1 MSDTFIHEI
10 PLKTTPHD
18 EAVLDVRLDAAR
30 NLYNAC
36 LRESLRRLDLMRESK
51 AYRAARVLPKGKA
64 RNAVF
69 KTVRGFH
76 GFQEY
81 GLHVFAAKTCKAC
94 WLGDHL
100 DAFTIQ
106 KVATRAF
113 GAVEQHAYGGRGRPR
128 FKRKGWLTSV
138 EGKSNAAGIRWR
150 DDHVLWSGLK
160 LAALFDIKDKHDVEA
175 HALSCRVK
183 YLRLVKRVIKGNN
196 CWFVQLIL
204 EGTAH
209 QKEKNIIAEGTCGLD
224 IGPSTIAAVGEAD
237 ALLTRFC
244 DEVVQPWKE
253 IKREQRAQDRS
264 RRATNPDNYNDDGTV
279 KQGSRQWH
287 RSNRYKKRQEQIAAC
302 QRALAATRKKQHGEL
317 CHKVLS
323 LGKVIKTEKLSYKS
337 FQKNYGQ
344 SVAIRAPGMF
354 IVQLTRKAANA
365 GGGVEDINTRRTKL
379 SQTCICG
386 NVEKKPIKQR
396 HHACAC
402 GIEAQRDLFSAFLA
416 KHCSHHTLDICRA
429 KAAWPAAEPLL
440 RRAMSRITE
449 TASRG
454 PVPASFGLSRRQ
466 SCSPVKDGSTA
477 IKVADAVA
485 RKSESHKEMP
495 VLPLEPPAF
504 SHGEVQQ
511 HPETSVPPPL
521 ALTPLGDAASGGK
534 KFEITGR
541 SDGSPEL
548 DPVAGAW
555 VGVWGV
561 KL

>member
-30 NLYNAC
+30 NLYNGC

-69 KTVRGFH
+69 KTARGFH

-81 GLHVFAAKTCKAC
+81 GLHAFAAQTCKAC

-128 FKRKGWLTSV
+128 FKRYNWFTSV

-160 LAALFDIKDKHDVEA
+160 LAPRFDIKDKHGVEA

-183 YLRLVKRVIKGNN
+183 YLRLVKRVIKGNT

-209 QKEKNIIAEGTCGLD
+209 QKEKNTIAEGTFGLD
-224 IGPSTIAAVGEAD
+224 IGPSTIAAVGEAE

-244 DEVVQPWKE
+244 DEVVHPWKE
-253 IKREQRAQDRS
+253 IRREQRAQDRS
-264 RRATNPDNYNDDGTV
+264 RRATNPGNYNPDGTV
-279 KQGSRQWH
+279 KKGSRRWH
-287 RSNRYKKRQEQIAAC
+287 RSDRYKKRQSHIAEC
-302 QRALAATRKKQHGEL
+302 QRKLVATRKKQHGEL
-317 CHKVLS
+317 CNKVMS
-323 LGKVIKTEKLSYKS
+323 LGKIIRTEKLSYRS
-337 FQKNYGQ
+337 FQKNFGR
-344 SVAIRAPGMF
+344 SVGVRAPGRF
-354 IVQLTRKAANA
+354 VNLLTRKAANA
-365 GGGVEDINTRRTKL
+365 GGSVEQINTRTTKL
-379 SQTCICG
+379 SQICICG
-386 NVEKKPIKQR
+386 TVEKKPLKQR
-396 HHACAC
+396 HHVCAC
-402 GIEAQRDLFSAFLA
+402 GVEAQRDLFSAFLA
-416 KHCSHHTLDICRA
+416 KHCSNHTLDIHQA
-429 KAAWPAAEPLL
+429 KSAWSAAEPLL
-440 RRAMSRITE
+440 RRAMLRLSE

-466 SCSPVKDGSTA
+466 SCSPVKDGS
-477 IKVADAVA
+477 VCVEVVDAVA
-485 RKSESHKEMP
+485 
-495 VLPLEPPAF
+495 LPKARREPRRDADPA
-504 SHGEVQQ
+504 VR
-511 HPETSVPPPL
+511 
-521 ALTPLGDAASGGK
+521 TPWL
-534 KFEITGR
+534 
-541 SDGSPEL
+541 
-548 DPVAGAW
+548 
-555 VGVWGV
+555 
-561 KL
+561 